1 MVLDEPVRVRLIFST
16 LKGLILEALD
26 RIEKALKKLSWAS
39 L

>member
-1 MVLDEPVRVRLIFST
+1 LVLGEPVRARLVFST
-16 LKGLILEALD
+16 LKGLISEALD